1 MDKLSNYI
9 KNGKPVTFSKLGI
22 IFLLV
27 TFVLAGLGF
36 ALGTYL
42 FYRPDFQDFIKDIP
56 PIEIQD
62 GKVQKPLDLT
72 WEKDLNSE
80 ELRLRIDTTKDTASG
95 TFENGFLLTR
105 QKLYVYLKGEGKEL
119 QLPQEKTIINTQVI
133 SKVLFRGII
142 NLILLSGAL
151 LFLLLWIGYLGTWLF
166 SRFAFWC
173 LQKSA
178 DKGVLSRS
186 LLVGWLSVFSL
197 DFLLFLFGYGF
208 SLSMGILFASLITLF
223 CALRINKE
231 S

>member
-9 KNGKPVTFSKLGI
+9 KNGKPLTFSKLGI

-27 TFVLAGLGF
+27 TFVLTGLGF

-42 FYRPDFQDFIKDIP
+42 FYRPDFQDFIRDIP
-56 PIEIQD
+56 PVEIQD
-62 GKVQKPLDLT
+62 AQVQKPLDLT
-72 WEKDLNSE
+72 WERDLE
-80 ELRLRIDTTKDTASG
+80 HDEFRLRIDTTKDTSSD
-95 TFENGFLLTR
+95 TFANGFLLTR
-105 QKLYVYLKGEGKEL
+105 QKLYVYFKGQAKEIE
-119 QLPQEKTIINTQVI
+119 LPKEKTIINTQVI
-133 SKVLFRGII
+133 SKALFRGII

-178 DKGVLSRS
+178 DKEVLSRS
-186 LLVGWLSVFSL
+186 LLVGWLSVFGL

-208 SLSMGILFASLITLF
+208 SISMGILFASLITLF
-223 CALRINKE
+223 CSLRVNKE
-231 S
+231 N